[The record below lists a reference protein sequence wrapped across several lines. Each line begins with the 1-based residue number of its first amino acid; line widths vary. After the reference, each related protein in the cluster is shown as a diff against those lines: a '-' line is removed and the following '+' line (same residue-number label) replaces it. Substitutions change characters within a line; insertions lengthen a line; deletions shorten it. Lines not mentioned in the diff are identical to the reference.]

1 MTTKTKS
8 KLSFKKL
15 LDETERTQYVMDEVV
30 AEIEPSE
37 AQEIEFVNI
46 GEYVSASH
54 LEEVLEKRG
63 YELAHPYA
71 LALYA
76 KEHPDF
82 ADGKSIATQWKDKQ
96 GNFCYATFGDW
107 DGIRSVRVIRRSSEW
122 RDGWRVACLRKHPA
136 LESSGSLDLGSQKN
150 EELEK
155 AIEVC
160 KAAGLVIFRP
170 V

>member
-8 KLSFKKL
+8 KFSFKKL
-15 LDETERTQYVMDEVV
+15 LDETKRTQYVTDDVV
-30 AEIEPSE
+30 AEVEPSD

-46 GEYVSASH
+46 GEYVSASL

-76 KEHPDF
+76 KEHPGF

-96 GNFCYATFGDW
+96 GEFCCAAFCDW
-107 DGIRSVRVIRRSSEW
+107 DGDRRVFVRRDSSGW
-122 RDGWRVACLRKHPA
+122 DGHWYFACLRKHPA
-136 LESSGSLDLGSQKN
+136 LESLGSLDLGSQKN

>member
-15 LDETERTQYVMDEVV
+15 LDETKRTQYVMDEVV

-96 GNFCYATFGDW
+96 GEFCCAAFDVWSGH
-107 DGIRSVRVIRRSSEW
+107 RLARVGRGSGEW
-122 RDGWRVACLRKHPA
+122 HGGWGFACSRKHPA

-155 AIEVC
+155 AIEVVK
-160 KAAGLVIFRP
+160 KAGFVIFKP